1 MNKFS
6 NWKKFCP
13 KRITTFNIS
22 KTDFQVNYADG
33 GFFYCEVKSPKLIF
47 NNLFNGYKH
56 STIISKLS
64 DLQNKACKQF
74 KNTNPQHIVS
84 NILVWISRDFQLNWS
99 DLVDCN
105 LGHITVDSQLIYDFR
120 ESDFYQKIIK
130 NLGIIDYHIWLQVDM
145 NNMK

>member
-1 MNKFS
+1 M
-6 NWKKFCP
+6 
-13 KRITTFNIS
+13 
-22 KTDFQVNYADG
+22 
-33 GFFYCEVKSPKLIF
+33 
-47 NNLFNGYKH
+47 
-56 STIISKLS
+56 
-64 DLQNKACKQF
+64 
-74 KNTNPQHIVS
+74 
-84 NILVWISRDFQLNWS
+84 NWS